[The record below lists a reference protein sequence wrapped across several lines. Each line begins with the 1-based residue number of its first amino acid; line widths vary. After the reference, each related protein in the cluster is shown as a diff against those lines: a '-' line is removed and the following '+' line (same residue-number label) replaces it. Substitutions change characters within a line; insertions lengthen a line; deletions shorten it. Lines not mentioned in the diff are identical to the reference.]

1 MDKRNIK
8 NLTMILAIILLF
20 LSIVSGIKTYSL
32 FESEIRGTTDI
43 DIAKWQIEVNNKNVT
58 KGDTRSFVIDKLD
71 VVESEHALRGKIT
84 PGAYGKFSIN
94 IKPIDVDVSFKYE
107 IHIDT
112 SKINNKSI
120 TLEYVNE
127 TSNTK
132 DFTVIDETNF
142 KGIIKLENM
151 KNDPKYIDNL
161 NFILK
166 WENNE
171 KNNDVDTKMGLE
183 AKNTFKIPVTIL
195 FTQIV

>member
-1 MDKRNIK
+1 MW
-8 NLTMILAIILLF
+8 
-20 LSIVSGIKTYSL
+20 TYL
-32 FESEIRGTTDI
+32 
-43 DIAKWQIEVNNKNVT
+43 
-58 KGDTRSFVIDKLD
+58 
-71 VVESEHALRGKIT
+71 
-84 PGAYGKFSIN
+84 
-94 IKPIDVDVSFKYE
+94 KYE

-132 DFTVIDETNF
+132 DFTVIDETHF
-142 KGIIKLENM
+142 KIIIKLENM

-171 KNNDVDTKMGLE
+171 ENNELDTKMGLE

-195 FTQIV
+195 FTQIVQKKIKMKIKIKKC